1 MAATQQGKIHLSLMD
16 DVGVRASVEFF
27 LMIDPTK
34 TVAQLI
40 TDVNTFGLTVLPLVD
55 GGWVRWEIGILP
67 VLPTGALSTPT
78 VDSDAEEVGGFTYP
92 QTGSSYLY
100 TIALPTLVDGVISG
114 SKIDQSNPN
123 VTAFETACITA
134 GTNGTEIVSREFR
147 VLTAVR
153 QTFLGIRK
161 HRRSLHSKSLDV
173 VNP

>member
-78 VDSDAEEVGGFTYP
+78 VDSDAERLADSHTHRPGPATCTLSRCRHSLTV
-92 QTGSSYLY
+92 SSLAARL
-100 TIALPTLVDGVISG
+100 TRAIPT
-114 SKIDQSNPN
+114 
-123 VTAFETACITA
+123 
-134 GTNGTEIVSREFR
+134 
-147 VLTAVR
+147 
-153 QTFLGIRK
+153 
-161 HRRSLHSKSLDV
+161 
-173 VNP
+173 